1 MAPAAA
7 AGLAAGAVGVL
18 AVPEVGQVQQHRS
31 CGPTSDE
38 LTELLGIDHHT
49 TLASQIRKVGVTLP
63 LKSDLRS
70 IEN

>member
-1 MAPAAA
+1 MF
-7 AGLAAGAVGVL
+7 GLSKWLVSDGDSHFDNEL
-18 AVPEVGQVQQHRS
+18 L
-31 CGPTSDE
+31 DE

-49 TLASQIRKVGVTLP
+49 TLANQIRKVGVTLP